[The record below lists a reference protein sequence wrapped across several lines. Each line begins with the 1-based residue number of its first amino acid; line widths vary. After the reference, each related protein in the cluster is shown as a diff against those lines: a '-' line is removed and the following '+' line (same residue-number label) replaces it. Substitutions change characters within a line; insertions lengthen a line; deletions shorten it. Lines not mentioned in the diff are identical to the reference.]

1 MPIMVKNNMKGIL
14 YLENNHYVGLFTK
27 HRMDLLLV
35 LTSQM
40 AISLENTRFFNAQ
53 VITSIV
59 EISLALLSFLIQMK
73 EQIAK
78 LRLEQ
83 LTHDEERQ
91 RLRADAAEKYRLQ
104 LENFV
109 DMICHEIRNPYE
121 TLSHFRRVVIV
132 NIFVRLNGIFGNS
145 DLIAHYLECI
155 EGMLVNIKQE
165 QNNNGMIIWFILLAL
180 TLATKLL

>member
-1 MPIMVKNNMKGIL
+1 MVKNNLKGIL
-14 YLENNHYVGLFTK
+14 YLENNLYVGLFTK

-40 AISLENTRFFNAQ
+40 AISMENTRFFNAQ
-53 VITSIV
+53 VC
-59 EISLALLSFLIQMK
+59 LQSFLYNVSDIVLMK

-109 DMICHEIRNPYE
+109 DMICHEIRNPYD
-121 TLSHFRRVVIV
+121 HNIYFFRYCTYCSQAER
-132 NIFVRLNGIFGNS
+132 NMRK
-145 DLIAHYLECI
+145 C
-155 EGMLVNIKQE
+155 
-165 QNNNGMIIWFILLAL
+165 
-180 TLATKLL
+180 